1 MGCYVAAALRQERKR
16 PYVAVCA
23 LLPPACSESG
33 AHVCTAAFDYTARNL
48 GYNTDHGSYYYC
60 TCFLH
65 CRAWVRGGV
74 TVVVPTDNT
83 EPGKNYLETLTDV
96 YHYSQSAGIPYKF
109 ILLDSW
115 CVIALSLPCV
125 ASLMRRWM

>member
-1 MGCYVAAALRQERKR
+1 MLSALQGMG
-16 PYVAVCA
+16 
-23 LLPPACSESG
+23 
-33 AHVCTAAFDYTARNL
+33 T
-48 GYNTDHGSYYYC
+48 
-60 TCFLH
+60 
-65 CRAWVRGGV
+65 GGV

-125 ASLMRRWM
+125 ASLMRRWMRGAQVVFQGRA